1 MKVRITKSNCTFV
14 RPGDVTDISTFNGRQ
29 RMWSERLNAYEWLT
43 WVVNIWG
50 VEYEELNK
58 CER

>member
-43 WVVNIWG
+43 WVVNMWG
-50 VEYEELNK
+50 VEYEELN
-58 CER
+58 